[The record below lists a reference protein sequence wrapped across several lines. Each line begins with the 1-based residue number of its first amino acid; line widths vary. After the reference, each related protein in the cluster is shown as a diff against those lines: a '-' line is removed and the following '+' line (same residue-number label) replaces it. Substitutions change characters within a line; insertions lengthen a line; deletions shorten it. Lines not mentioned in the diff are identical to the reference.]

1 MSLPA
6 IRLFVLTDRG
16 DDRGLV
22 QSDIVEQ
29 NLGRS
34 HKAGRLGPPLGLQKH
49 QAASVDEEARFSAA
63 VRQSAPSDKCCFVT
77 YAPPTMLLTDSLFSI
92 DKKHIIVVVGIIII
106 IILIV
111 VFFVIIQV
119 LVVGQR
125 GFHRCES
132 PQRSLRSCRPIH
144 DCLPLGSRRR
154 LGC

>member
-63 VRQSAPSDKCCFVT
+63 VRQSAPSDKCCFVM
-77 YAPPTMLLTDSLFSI
+77 YAPPTMLLTDSRFSI
-92 DKKHIIVVVGIIII
+92 DKKHII
-106 IILIV
+106 ILII

-119 LVVGQR
+119 LVLGQR

-132 PQRSLRSCRPIH
+132 LQRSLRS
-144 DCLPLGSRRR
+144 
-154 LGC
+154 

>member
-22 QSDIVEQ
+22 QSDTVEQ

-34 HKAGRLGPPLGLQKH
+34 HKLAALAPLDYKSTRQLSGRGGPLF
-49 QAASVDEEARFSAA
+49 RRA
-63 VRQSAPSDKCCFVT
+63 VRQSAPSDKCCFVM
-77 YAPPTMLLTDSLFSI
+77 YAPPTMLLTDSRFSI
-92 DKKHIIVVVGIIII
+92 DKKHII
-106 IILIV
+106 ILII

-119 LVVGQR
+119 LVLGQR